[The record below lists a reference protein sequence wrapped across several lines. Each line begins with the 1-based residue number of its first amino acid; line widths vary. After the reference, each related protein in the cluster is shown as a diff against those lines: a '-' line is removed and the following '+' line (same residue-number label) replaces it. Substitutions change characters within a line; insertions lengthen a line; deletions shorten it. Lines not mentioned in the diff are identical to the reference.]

1 MIIITIYSFIV
12 HDLKHLL
19 VYVTAQFENIVN
31 VTKHA
36 SFQPYSA
43 YAAGVIWKY

>member
-1 MIIITIYSFIV
+1 MSA
-12 HDLKHLL
+12 
-19 VYVTAQFENIVN
+19 AQFENIVN

-36 SFQPYSA
+36 SFQPDSA